1 MILADARSVRELQ
14 LQLSRCES
22 GTDSIV
28 WMREEKHV
36 RRTCG
41 SRVLRMQFNA
51 PDVEIIRGFLCGGNK
66 RCSAAGMQSV
76 ERRLTRENTSNSC
89 REKETSHYGTITGR
103 TTTNSISS
111 VRYMSVTAMLSA
123 VAFILMFLDFSVPF
137 MPAFI
142 KMDLSELP
150 ALIGAFSMGPVCGIL
165 ICLIKNVLHLFITT
179 TGGVG
184 ELSNFLLGVAFV
196 LPAGLIYRHKK
207 SRRSALI
214 GSLFGAVIMGV
225 FSVVSNYFLVYP
237 VYYNFMPEE
246 AVLGAY
252 QVIVPSM
259 KSILQCL
266 VCFNMPFTIVKGL
279 FSVVITFLVYK
290 HISPILKG
298 ANR

>member
-1 MILADARSVRELQ
+1 
-14 LQLSRCES
+14 
-22 GTDSIV
+22 
-28 WMREEKHV
+28 
-36 RRTCG
+36 
-41 SRVLRMQFNA
+41 
-51 PDVEIIRGFLCGGNK
+51 
-66 RCSAAGMQSV
+66 
-76 ERRLTRENTSNSC
+76 
-89 REKETSHYGTITGR
+89 
-103 TTTNSISS
+103 
-111 VRYMSVTAMLSA
+111 
-123 VAFILMFLDFSVPF
+123 
-137 MPAFI
+137 
-142 KMDLSELP
+142 
-150 ALIGAFSMGPVCGIL
+150 MGPVCGIL
-165 ICLIKNVLHLFITT
+165 ICLIKNVLHLCITT

-184 ELSNFLLGVAFV
+184 ELPTSSGRSIRTSGRID
-196 LPAGLIYRHKK
+196 LPSQK

-214 GSLFGAVIMGV
+214 GSLLGSVIMGV

-259 KSILQCL
+259 KNILQCL

>member
-1 MILADARSVRELQ
+1 MD
-14 LQLSRCES
+14 
-22 GTDSIV
+22 T
-28 WMREEKHV
+28 
-36 RRTCG
+36 
-41 SRVLRMQFNA
+41 
-51 PDVEIIRGFLCGGNK
+51 
-66 RCSAAGMQSV
+66 
-76 ERRLTRENTSNSC
+76 NS
-89 REKETSHYGTITGR
+89 TITGR

-259 KSILQCL
+259 NEHSAVPGVLQYAVYHREGTVFRGNHILGIQTHFADSERSEPL
-266 VCFNMPFTIVKGL
+266 EKGL
-279 FSVVITFLVYK
+279 S
-290 HISPILKG
+290 
-298 ANR
+298 

>member
-1 MILADARSVRELQ
+1 MD
-14 LQLSRCES
+14 
-22 GTDSIV
+22 T
-28 WMREEKHV
+28 
-36 RRTCG
+36 
-41 SRVLRMQFNA
+41 
-51 PDVEIIRGFLCGGNK
+51 
-66 RCSAAGMQSV
+66 
-76 ERRLTRENTSNSC
+76 NS
-89 REKETSHYGTITGR
+89 TITGR

-214 GSLFGAVIMGV
+214 GSLLGAVIMGV
-225 FSVVSNYFLVYP
+225 FYVVSNYFLVYP

>member
-1 MILADARSVRELQ
+1 MD
-14 LQLSRCES
+14 
-22 GTDSIV
+22 T
-28 WMREEKHV
+28 
-36 RRTCG
+36 
-41 SRVLRMQFNA
+41 
-51 PDVEIIRGFLCGGNK
+51 
-66 RCSAAGMQSV
+66 
-76 ERRLTRENTSNSC
+76 NS
-89 REKETSHYGTITGR
+89 TITGR

-179 TGGVG
+179 NGGVG

>member
-1 MILADARSVRELQ
+1 MD
-14 LQLSRCES
+14 
-22 GTDSIV
+22 T
-28 WMREEKHV
+28 
-36 RRTCG
+36 
-41 SRVLRMQFNA
+41 
-51 PDVEIIRGFLCGGNK
+51 
-66 RCSAAGMQSV
+66 
-76 ERRLTRENTSNSC
+76 NS
-89 REKETSHYGTITGR
+89 TITGR

-150 ALIGAFSMGPVCGIL
+150 ALIGAFSMGPVWAIL

-214 GSLFGAVIMGV
+214 GSLLGAVIMGV

>member
-1 MILADARSVRELQ
+1 MD
-14 LQLSRCES
+14 
-22 GTDSIV
+22 T
-28 WMREEKHV
+28 
-36 RRTCG
+36 
-41 SRVLRMQFNA
+41 
-51 PDVEIIRGFLCGGNK
+51 
-66 RCSAAGMQSV
+66 
-76 ERRLTRENTSNSC
+76 NS
-89 REKETSHYGTITGR
+89 TITGR

-214 GSLFGAVIMGV
+214 GSLFCAVIMGV
-225 FSVVSNYFLVYP
+225 LSGVSNYFLVYP